1 MGRDYTCKVLEA
13 IDEGILD
20 YKAVAEAALRFMS
33 EDDVKEMC
41 HANEL
46 LIEVDEDEDEGLTE
60 L

>member
-46 LIEVDEDEDEGLTE
+46 LIEDEDEDEDE
-60 L
+60 DE

>member
-1 MGRDYTCKVLEA
+1 VGRDYTCKVLEA

-46 LIEVDEDEDEGLTE
+46 LIEVDEDEDEDE
-60 L
+60 